1 MDFDQLTTFVQ
12 VAKLKSFSKAGQKV
26 FRSQSAV
33 SAQIRQ
39 LEQAYHAKL
48 LDRSAKSVELT
59 PAGEVLFE
67 FAERLLR
74 LRDESMQ
81 VVADR
86 GNVVQGPVAF
96 GANEATCLY
105 LLPDILAEF
114 QKRYPLVH
122 ISIYRNFSHKILQR
136 LEEGSL
142 DLGIVTL
149 PLKSPNLKMHVI
161 NRDRLRFMVSTKNPL
176 AQRSHV
182 TLDEIASAPLI
193 FPKTGYTR
201 QVLDKLFRP
210 HRSRLRVAMELPSIG
225 MIKTF
230 VAADVGISIISESFA
245 KDQVKTGDVKL
256 LNVEGV
262 DLWRELAL
270 VYRRDRSL
278 PRAVQSLIGMIR
290 ESRKLQE
297 NQPVPAES

>member
-1 MDFDQLTTFVQ
+1 MDFDQLITFVQ
-12 VAKLKSFSKAGQKV
+12 VSKLKSFSKAGQKV

-59 PAGEVLFE
+59 PAGVVLFE

-114 QKRYPLVH
+114 QRRYPLVQ

-136 LEEGSL
+136 LEDGSL

-149 PLKSPNLKMHVI
+149 PLKSPNLKIHTI
-161 NRDRLRFMVSTKNPL
+161 NRDRLRFMVSAKNPM

-182 TLDEIASAPLI
+182 TLEEIASAPLI
-193 FPKTGYTR
+193 FPKTGFTR

-210 HRSRLRVAMELPSIG
+210 YRSRLRIAMELPSIG

-245 KDQVKTGDVKL
+245 RDQVKSGEVKL
-256 LNVEGV
+256 LNVEGF
-262 DLWRELAL
+262 DMYRELAL

-278 PRAVQSLIGMIR
+278 PRAVQALIGMIR
-290 ESRKLQE
+290 ENRK
-297 NQPVPAES
+297 PAEAQS

>member
-1 MDFDQLTTFVQ
+1 MDFDQLTTFVY
-12 VAKLKSFSKAGQKV
+12 VAKLKSFSRAGQKV

-39 LEQAYHAKL
+39 LEQAYRAKL

-67 FAERLLR
+67 YAERLLR
-74 LRDESMQ
+74 LRDESVQ

-86 GNVVQGPVAF
+86 GNVVQGPVVF

-105 LLPDILAEF
+105 LLPEIFAEF
-114 QKRYPLVH
+114 QRKYPLVH

-136 LEEGSL
+136 IEDGTI
-142 DLGIVTL
+142 DVGIVTL
-149 PLKSPNLKMHVI
+149 PIKALNTKVHHI
-161 NRDRLRFMVSTKNPL
+161 YRDRLRFMVSTRNPL
-176 AQRSHV
+176 ASRTKI
-182 TLDEIASAPLI
+182 TLEEVAAQPLI
-193 FPKTGYTR
+193 FPRTGFTR

-210 HRSRLRVAMELPSIG
+210 YRSRLRITMELPSIG
-225 MIKTF
+225 MIKRF
-230 VAADVGISIISESFA
+230 VAADAGVSFISESFA
-245 KDQVKTGDVKL
+245 SDQVKAGEVKL

-262 DLWRELAL
+262 DLWRELGL

-278 PRAVQSLIGMIR
+278 PRAAQSLISIIR
-290 ESRKLQE
+290 EHRKSPE
-297 NQPVPAES
+297 PTAAANA

>member
-1 MDFDQLTTFVQ
+1 MDFDQLATFVY
-12 VAKLKSFSKAGQKV
+12 VAKLKSFSRAGQKV

-39 LEQAYHAKL
+39 LEQAYRAKL

-74 LRDESMQ
+74 LRDESIQ

-86 GNVVQGPVAF
+86 GNVVQGPVLF

-105 LLPDILAEF
+105 LLPDIFAEF
-114 QKRYPLVH
+114 QRRFPLVH

-136 LEEGSL
+136 IEEGSL
-142 DLGIVTL
+142 DVGIVTL
-149 PLKSPNLKMHVI
+149 PTKSPNLRVHNIHK
-161 NRDRLRFMVSTKNPL
+161 DRLRFMISAKNPL
-176 AQRSHV
+176 ANKAKV
-182 TLDEIASAPLI
+182 TLEELAGQPQI
-193 FPKTGYTR
+193 FPRIGYTR

-210 HRSRLRVAMELPSIG
+210 YRSRMRVTMELPSIG
-225 MIKTF
+225 MIKRF
-230 VAADVGISIISESFA
+230 VAADAGVSIISESYA
-245 KDQVKTGDVKL
+245 RDQVKAGEVKL

-262 DLWRELAL
+262 DLWRELGL

-278 PRAVQSLIGMIR
+278 PRAAQALIALIR
-290 ESRKLQE
+290 EHRKS
-297 NQPVPAES
+297 ADTAAGAAG

>member
-12 VAKLKSFSKAGQKV
+12 VSKLKSFSKAGQKV

-114 QKRYPLVH
+114 QRRYPLVQ

-149 PLKSPNLKMHVI
+149 PLKSPNLKMHTI
-161 NRDRLRFMVSTKNPL
+161 NRDRLRFMVSAKNPM

-182 TLDEIASAPLI
+182 TLEEIASSPLI

-210 HRSRLRVAMELPSIG
+210 YRSRLRISMELPSIG

-245 KDQVKTGDVKL
+245 RDQVKSGEVKL
-256 LNVEGV
+256 LNVEGF
-262 DLWRELAL
+262 DMYRELAL

-278 PRAVQSLIGMIR
+278 PRAVQALIAMIR
-290 ESRKLQE
+290 DHRK
-297 NQPVPAES
+297 PGDGPS

>member
-39 LEQAYHAKL
+39 LEQAYKAKL

-59 PAGEVLFE
+59 PSGEVLFE

-86 GNVVQGPVAF
+86 GNLVQGPVAF

-105 LLPDILAEF
+105 LLPDIFGEF
-114 QKRYPLVH
+114 QRRYPLVN

-149 PLKSPNLKMHVI
+149 PVKSPNLKMHVV

-176 AQRSHV
+176 AQKSHL
-182 TLDEIASAPLI
+182 TLEEVASAPLI

-210 HRSRLRVAMELPSIG
+210 YRSRLRVPMELPSIG

-245 KDQVKTGDVKL
+245 RDLVKSGEVKL
-256 LNVEGV
+256 LNVDGV

-278 PRAVQSLIGMIR
+278 PRGVQALIGMIR
-290 ESRKLQE
+290 ELRKPQE
-297 NQPVPAES
+297 AAHTS

>member
-1 MDFDQLTTFVQ
+1 MDFDQLATFVQ

-48 LDRSAKSVELT
+48 LDRSAKSVDLT

-114 QKRYPLVH
+114 QRRYPLVH

-136 LEEGSL
+136 LEDGSL

-161 NRDRLRFMVSTKNPL
+161 NRDRLRFMVSAKNPL
-176 AQRSHV
+176 AQRTHV
-182 TLDEIASAPLI
+182 TLDEIAAAPMI

-210 HRSRLRVAMELPSIG
+210 HRSRLRIAMELPSIG

-245 KDQVKTGDVKL
+245 RDQVKSGEVKL
-256 LNVEGV
+256 LNVEGL

-290 ESRKLQE
+290 ENRKLQE
-297 NQPVPAES
+297 SAT

>member
-12 VAKLKSFSKAGQKV
+12 VSKLKSFSKAGQKV

-114 QKRYPLVH
+114 QRRYPLVQ

-149 PLKSPNLKMHVI
+149 PVKSPNLKIHTI
-161 NRDRLRFMVSTKNPL
+161 NRDLLRFMVSAKNPM

-182 TLDEIASAPLI
+182 TLEEIASAPLI
-193 FPKTGYTR
+193 FPKTGFTR

-210 HRSRLRVAMELPSIG
+210 YRSRLRIAMELPSIG

-245 KDQVKTGDVKL
+245 RDQVKSGEVKL
-256 LNVEGV
+256 LNVEGF
-262 DLWRELAL
+262 DLYRELAL

-278 PRAVQSLIGMIR
+278 PRAVQALIGMIR
-290 ESRKLQE
+290 EIRKPGEGQ
-297 NQPVPAES
+297 S

>member
-39 LEQAYHAKL
+39 LEQAYKAKL

-59 PAGEVLFE
+59 PAGEVLFDY
-67 FAERLLR
+67 AERLLR

-81 VVADR
+81 IVADR
-86 GNVVQGPVAF
+86 GSVVQGPVTF

-105 LLPDILAEF
+105 LLPDILSEF
-114 QKRYPLVH
+114 KRRYPLVH

-161 NRDRLRFMVSTKNPL
+161 NRDRLRFMVSSKNAL
-176 AQRSHV
+176 AQRNHV
-182 TLDEIASAPLI
+182 TLEEIAGAPLI

-210 HRSRLRVAMELPSIG
+210 HRSRLQVAMELPSIG

-245 KDQVKTGDVKL
+245 RDQVKSGEVKL

-278 PRAVQSLIGMIR
+278 PRAVQSLINMIR
-290 ESRKLQE
+290 ESRKGGE
-297 NQPVPAES
+297 ATHA

>member
-12 VAKLKSFSKAGQKV
+12 VSKLKSFSKAGQKV

-59 PAGEVLFE
+59 PAGQVLFE

-114 QKRYPLVH
+114 QRRYPLVQ

-136 LEEGSL
+136 LEEGTL

-149 PLKSPNLKMHVI
+149 PLKSPNLKMHTI
-161 NRDRLRFMVSTKNPL
+161 NRDRLRFMVSAKNPM

-182 TLDEIASAPLI
+182 TLEEIASAPLI

-210 HRSRLRVAMELPSIG
+210 YRSRLRITMELPSIG

-245 KDQVKTGDVKL
+245 RDQVKSGEVKL
-256 LNVEGV
+256 LNVEGF
-262 DLWRELAL
+262 DLYRELAL

-278 PRAVQSLIGMIR
+278 PRAVQALIGMIR
-290 ESRKLQE
+290 ENRKPGDGQT
-297 NQPVPAES
+297 

>member
-39 LEQAYHAKL
+39 LEQSYKAKL

-59 PAGEVLFE
+59 PAGVVLFE
-67 FAERLLR
+67 YAERLLR

-81 VVADR
+81 IVADR
-86 GNVVQGPVAF
+86 GNVVQGPVTF

-105 LLPDILAEF
+105 LLPDILSEF
-114 QKRYPLVH
+114 KRRYPSVH

-149 PLKSPNLKMHVI
+149 PVKSPNLRMHII

-176 AQRSHV
+176 SQRTHV
-182 TLDEIASAPLI
+182 TLEEVAGLPLI

-201 QVLDKLFRP
+201 QVLDKIFRP
-210 HRSRLRVAMELPSIG
+210 HRSRLQIAMELPSIG

-245 KDQVKTGDVKL
+245 RDQVKSGEVKL

-278 PRAVQSLIGMIR
+278 PKAVQALIGMIR
-290 ESRKLQE
+290 ELRKGTE
-297 NQPVPAES
+297 THS

>member
-59 PAGEVLFE
+59 PAGERLFE
-67 FAERLLR
+67 FAERLPR
-74 LRDESMQ
+74 LRAESIHG
-81 VVADR
+81 VAAR
-86 GNVVQGPVAF
+86 GNVVQGPVTF

-114 QKRYPLVH
+114 QRRYPLVH

-149 PLKSPNLKMHVI
+149 PLKSPNLKMHTI
-161 NRDRLRFMVSTKNPL
+161 NRDRLRFMVSSKNPL
-176 AQRSHV
+176 PQPTH
-182 TLDEIASAPLI
+182 LPLHPI
-193 FPKTGYTR
+193 PPPPI
-201 QVLDKLFRP
+201 L
-210 HRSRLRVAMELPSIG
+210 
-225 MIKTF
+225 
-230 VAADVGISIISESFA
+230 
-245 KDQVKTGDVKL
+245 
-256 LNVEGV
+256 
-262 DLWRELAL
+262 
-270 VYRRDRSL
+270 
-278 PRAVQSLIGMIR
+278 
-290 ESRKLQE
+290 
-297 NQPVPAES
+297 

>member
-12 VAKLKSFSKAGQKV
+12 VSKLKSFSKAGQKV

-59 PAGEVLFE
+59 PAGVVLFE

-114 QKRYPLVH
+114 QRRYPLVQ

-149 PLKSPNLKMHVI
+149 PVKSPNLKIHTI
-161 NRDRLRFMVSTKNPL
+161 NRDRLRFMVSAKNPM

-182 TLDEIASAPLI
+182 TLEEVASSPLI
-193 FPKTGYTR
+193 FPKTGFTR

-210 HRSRLRVAMELPSIG
+210 YRSRLRIAMELPSIG

-245 KDQVKTGDVKL
+245 RDQVKSGEVKL
-256 LNVEGV
+256 LNVEGF
-262 DLWRELAL
+262 DMYRELAL

-278 PRAVQSLIGMIR
+278 PRAVQALIGMIR
-290 ESRKLQE
+290 ENRKPGEAQ
-297 NQPVPAES
+297 S

>member
-12 VAKLKSFSKAGQKV
+12 VSKLKSFSKAGQKV

-59 PAGEVLFE
+59 PAGVVLFE

-74 LRDESMQ
+74 LRDESVQ

-114 QKRYPLVH
+114 QRRYPLVQ

-149 PLKSPNLKMHVI
+149 PVKSPNLKIHTI
-161 NRDRLRFMVSTKNPL
+161 NRDRLRFMVSAKNPM

-182 TLDEIASAPLI
+182 TLEEVASSPLI
-193 FPKTGYTR
+193 FPKTGFTR

-210 HRSRLRVAMELPSIG
+210 YRSRLRIAMELPSIG

-245 KDQVKTGDVKL
+245 RDQVKSGEVKL
-256 LNVEGV
+256 LNVEGF
-262 DLWRELAL
+262 DLYRELAL

-278 PRAVQSLIGMIR
+278 PRAVQALIGMIR
-290 ESRKLQE
+290 EIRKPGE
-297 NQPVPAES
+297 G

>member
-39 LEQAYHAKL
+39 LEQAYKAKL

-67 FAERLLR
+67 YADRLLR

-81 VVADR
+81 IVADR
-86 GNVVQGPVAF
+86 GSVVQGPVTF

-105 LLPDILAEF
+105 LLPDILSEF
-114 QKRYPLVH
+114 KRRYPLVH

-161 NRDRLRFMVSTKNPL
+161 NRDRLRFMVSSKNPL

-182 TLDEIASAPLI
+182 TLEEIAAAPLI

-210 HRSRLRVAMELPSIG
+210 HRSRLQVAMELPSIG

-245 KDQVKTGDVKL
+245 RDQVKSGEVKL

-278 PRAVQSLIGMIR
+278 PRAVQSLINMIR
-290 ESRKLQE
+290 ESRKSGE
-297 NQPVPAES
+297 ATHA

>member
-39 LEQAYHAKL
+39 LEQAYKAKL

-59 PAGEVLFE
+59 PSGEVLFE

-86 GNVVQGPVAF
+86 GNLVQGPVAF

-105 LLPDILAEF
+105 LLPDIFGEF
-114 QKRYPLVH
+114 QRRYPLVN

-149 PLKSPNLKMHVI
+149 PVKSPNLKMHVI

-176 AQRSHV
+176 AQKSHL
-182 TLDEIASAPLI
+182 TLEEVASAPLI

-210 HRSRLRVAMELPSIG
+210 YRSRLRVPMELPSIG

-245 KDQVKTGDVKL
+245 RDLVKSGEVKL
-256 LNVEGV
+256 LNVDGV

-278 PRAVQSLIGMIR
+278 PRGVQALIGMIR
-290 ESRKLQE
+290 ELRKPQE
-297 NQPVPAES
+297 SAHTT

>member
-12 VAKLKSFSKAGQKV
+12 VSKLKSFSKAGQKV

-59 PAGEVLFE
+59 PAGVVLFE

-114 QKRYPLVH
+114 QRRYPLVQ

-136 LEEGSL
+136 LEDGSL

-149 PLKSPNLKMHVI
+149 PLKSPNLKIHTI
-161 NRDRLRFMVSTKNPL
+161 NRDRLRFMVSAKNPM

-182 TLDEIASAPLI
+182 TLEEVASSPLI
-193 FPKTGYTR
+193 FPKTGFTR

-210 HRSRLRVAMELPSIG
+210 YRSRLRIAMELPSIG

-245 KDQVKTGDVKL
+245 RDQVKSGEVKL
-256 LNVEGV
+256 LNVEGF
-262 DLWRELAL
+262 DMYRELAL

-278 PRAVQSLIGMIR
+278 PRAVQALIGMIR
-290 ESRKLQE
+290 ENRKPGEAQ
-297 NQPVPAES
+297 S

>member
-12 VAKLKSFSKAGQKV
+12 VSKLKSFSKAGQKV

-114 QKRYPLVH
+114 QRRYPLVQ

-149 PLKSPNLKMHVI
+149 PLKSPNLKIHTI
-161 NRDRLRFMVSTKNPL
+161 NRDRLRFMVSAKNPM

-182 TLDEIASAPLI
+182 TLEEVASSPLI
-193 FPKTGYTR
+193 FPKTGFTR

-210 HRSRLRVAMELPSIG
+210 YRSRLRIAMELPSIG

-245 KDQVKTGDVKL
+245 RDQVKSGEVKL
-256 LNVEGV
+256 LNVEGF
-262 DLWRELAL
+262 DMYRELAL

-278 PRAVQSLIGMIR
+278 PRAVQALIAMIR
-290 ESRKLQE
+290 DHRKPGEGQ
-297 NQPVPAES
+297 S

>member
-1 MDFDQLTTFVQ
+1 MDFDQLATFVQ
-12 VAKLKSFSKAGQKV
+12 VAKLKSFSRAGQKV

-39 LEQAYHAKL
+39 LEEAYHSKL

-59 PAGEVLFE
+59 PAGQVLFE

-74 LRDESMQ
+74 LRDESLQ

-86 GNVVQGPVAF
+86 GNVVQGPIVF

-105 LLPDILAEF
+105 LLPNIFAEF
-114 QKRYPLVH
+114 QRRYPLVH

-136 LEEGSL
+136 VEEGSI
-142 DLGIVTL
+142 DVGIVTL
-149 PLKSPNLKMHVI
+149 PLKSPTLKMHVI

-176 AQRSHV
+176 AQRGRV
-182 TLDEIASAPLI
+182 TLEEIAAQPLI

-210 HRSRLRVAMELPSIG
+210 YRSRLRVTMELPSIG
-225 MIKTF
+225 MIKRF
-230 VAADVGISIISESFA
+230 VAADAGASIISESFA
-245 KDQVKTGDVKL
+245 SDQVKSGEVKL
-256 LNVEGV
+256 LNVDGV

-278 PRAVQSLIGMIR
+278 PRAAQALISLIR
-290 ESRKLQE
+290 EHRKTADSE
-297 NQPVPAES
+297 EAGPEE